1 MTIAALSV
9 SALSVPEAAATPTN
23 QPIEAAT
30 ALRQRPIRMPST
42 RPLITPI
49 AAIQNGSSST
59 WAPLISIGIT
69 AMYRPSQ
76 RPGPTASAP
85 PGPSG
90 PLLIR

>member
-9 SALSVPEAAATPTN
+9 SALRVPEAAATPTN

-30 ALRQRPIRMPST
+30 TLRHHPIRMPST
-42 RPLITPI
+42 RPLIRPI

-76 RPGPTASAP
+76 SAQ
-85 PGPSG
+85 
-90 PLLIR
+90 RD